1 MAHILLRMVLRMVNA
16 ILDFMFDFAIL
27 SEVIVSIL
35 PFMSIPAYFF
45 AVCFLLIDKTDEYQL
60 LFFIL
65 QIRGFQF
72 VSDGLINVSWI
83 SWHGRSNMGKNGR
96 QRVFE
101 SWGMWMNPTCLPY
114 VCQMSVNIYIYI
126 YTVLYNI
133 QYSTYIYIYIH
144 IMYMFLLYLSIR
156 HSMAL
161 YGHDRVR
168 STHQTM
174 RRRAYVFPQNCA
186 DGGPGEGDIYPL

>member
-114 VCQMSVNIYIYI
+114 VCQMSVNIYIY
-126 YTVLYNI
+126 TVLYNI
-133 QYSTYIYIYIH
+133 QYSTYIYIYTYYVHVFVIPQ
-144 IMYMFLLYLSIR
+144 
-156 HSMAL
+156 
-161 YGHDRVR
+161 
-168 STHQTM
+168 HQ
-174 RRRAYVFPQNCA
+174 AFHGFVWP
-186 DGGPGEGDIYPL
+186 